1 MSTLEKPA
9 SEEGRLIRRPGPRE
23 TRPESAHRR
32 RRALELSLAV
42 AVPVV
47 LVLLWQLAATQEW
60 IDERVYPAPSAI
72 LSDGW
77 ERAVEGELWPDVW
90 ATLKRVLAG
99 YAIGTVSG
107 YLLGLLMGALPLVRA
122 ALEPMMD
129 ALYVVPKLALLPIFL
144 NMFGLGE
151 GPQIALVA
159 ATVFFFVWISTMAAV
174 LAVPE
179 GHRDAG
185 AVFGSRPLAD
195 VPARAPAGLAAVR
208 AGRGPHRRGCRGAG
222 DRRLG
227 VHRRLRRPGPPDL
240 RLPCALPERRDV
252 RGHRLRRR
260 PGRDLLRARTDRRAR
275 ADSLGAPR
283 PGPGPVLTTHRR
295 FPCAPLPSPGPP
307 ARPRCPPWS

>member
-1 MSTLEKPA
+1 MSTLERPR
-9 SEEGRLIRRPGPRE
+9 SGDGRVIRRPGPQE
-23 TRPESAHRR
+23 ADPAAAHRR
-32 RRALELSLAV
+32 RRALELALAV

-47 LVLLWQLAATQEW
+47 LVLLWQLAATQQW
-60 IDERVYPAPSAI
+60 IDERVYPAPTSI

-77 ERAVEGELWPDVW
+77 DRAVEGELWPDVW

-122 ALEPMMD
+122 ALEPTMD

-185 AVFGSRPLAD
+185 RVFGAGAWQMFRHVLLPASLPAVLVGARIAAGVAVLVIVASESIAASDGLGHLIFDSRALFQND
-195 VPARAPAGLAAVR
+195 VMFVGIVCVAVLGVVFSELVR
-208 AGRGPHRRGCRGAG
+208 IAGRFLTPW
-222 DRRLG
+222 
-227 VHRRLRRPGPPDL
+227 
-240 RLPCALPERRDV
+240 
-252 RGHRLRRR
+252 
-260 PGRDLLRARTDRRAR
+260 
-275 ADSLGAPR
+275 APR
-283 PGPGPVLTTHRR
+283 DRGRGQ
-295 FPCAPLPSPGPP
+295 S
-307 ARPRCPPWS
+307 

>member
-1 MSTLEKPA
+1 MSTLEKPR
-9 SEEGRLIRRPGPRE
+9 SEEGRVIRRPGPRE

-32 RRALELSLAV
+32 RRTLEVSLAV

-47 LVLLWQLAATQEW
+47 LVLLWQLAATQQW
-60 IDERVYPAPSAI
+60 IDDRVYPAPSSIA
-72 LSDGW
+72 SDGW
-77 ERAVEGELWPDVW
+77 QRALDGELWPDVW

-99 YAIGTVSG
+99 YVIGTVAG

-185 AVFGSRPLAD
+185 QVFGASHRQMFRHVLLPASLPAVLVGARIAAGVAVLVIVASESIAASDGLGHLIFDSRALFQND
-195 VPARAPAGLAAVR
+195 VMFVGIVCVAILGVVFSELVR
-208 AGRGPHRRGCRGAG
+208 IAGRFLTPW
-222 DRRLG
+222 
-227 VHRRLRRPGPPDL
+227 
-240 RLPCALPERRDV
+240 
-252 RGHRLRRR
+252 
-260 PGRDLLRARTDRRAR
+260 
-275 ADSLGAPR
+275 APR
-283 PGPGPVLTTHRR
+283 DRGRGQ
-295 FPCAPLPSPGPP
+295 S
-307 ARPRCPPWS
+307 